1 MSVIRTRIGSR
12 ESCVRRQAV
21 ARIIIPATQQFPPAT
36 QWVNRATQFVI
47 PAIKSMSRTPRYGAG
62 IQRGWGEGIV
72 ALGLVPNPR
81 RRCGDPR
88 RRSKQRVQCK
98 CETPPQLTDVAIS
111 QFAQVQEGLPTNLDS
126 YSRSHTERFVGVDPR
141 IESALKGESGLFHV
155 KQPRSGRPRG
165 SMKDRFSSLKGD

>member
-47 PAIKSMSRTPRYGAG
+47 PAIKSMSRTPIRG
-62 IQRGWGEGIV
+62 RNPEGWGEGIV
-72 ALGLVPNPR
+72 ALGLVLSLG
-81 RRCGDPR
+81 RRCGDSR

-111 QFAQVQEGLPTNLDS
+111 QFAQVQEGLPTNLNS
-126 YSRSHTERFVGVDPR
+126 YSRSHTERIVGVDPR
-141 IESALKGESGLFHV
+141 IESALKGKSGLFHV